1 MASGEKGGE
10 NDGILMEEVDLKVR
24 YRHER
29 SWFTRERIAVLGLI
43 AFGVILVIIGVI
55 LLTMA
60 QLKTNKCNGE
70 GTTAIPT
77 RAPSTQIPERCQFS
91 DEAKQIGLDEFLKR
105 VKTTFFQL
113 HPYSIPFDPDINVD
127 LLEGAER
134 IKREYVAYDPTPS
147 VIKNR
152 TDVSWA
158 LLREINRKTEKVNLN
173 ALKPRERKS
182 FAQVKHYLQ
191 HTFGQPYDVNYYAGD
206 WMMGPNLF
214 CWQPI
219 CYHGYD
225 FYNGIILH
233 RPTSEDDVKLIESK
247 LETHKKGI
255 LQYIDNMRMGV
266 RKGMVRSVE
275 ECIAGTD
282 SLKRKYL
289 NVSLYNDTGT

>member
-60 QLKTNKCNGE
+60 QLKTKKCNGE

-182 FAQVKHYLQ
+182 LAQVKHYLQ

-255 LQYIDNMRMGV
+255 LQYIDNMRMGI

>member
-1 MASGEKGGE
+1 MASGEKGGD

-60 QLKTNKCNGE
+60 QLKTTKCNGE

-91 DEAKQIGLDEFLKR
+91 AEAKQIGLDEFLKR

-182 FAQVKHYLQ
+182 LAQVKHYLQ

-233 RPTSEDDVKLIESK
+233 RPTNEDDVKLIESK